1 MEDPLRDRPR
11 MFMEKILPLLNTIS
25 LPKSDEEEVEKPKKY
40 HKGTENVLRRN
51 RERHVDALRRE
62 QEL

>member
-1 MEDPLRDRPR
+1 

-25 LPKSDEEEVEKPKKY
+25 QPKSDEEKVEKPKKY

-51 RERHVDALRRE
+51 RVRQIERERRE
-62 QEL
+62 LEL

>member
-1 MEDPLRDRPR
+1 

-40 HKGTENVLRRN
+40 HKGTENVLRRK
-51 RERHVDALRRE
+51 HPAWAASLVILTDANA
-62 QEL
+62 